1 MHAIDP
7 TLVTALVAVSATVLM
22 VQAGV
27 AKRALSWRPAHR
39 HERKTTRRRG

>member
-7 TLVTALVAVSATVLM
+7 ALVTALVAASATVLM

-39 HERKTTRRRG
+39 RERRTTRKR

>member
-7 TLVTALVAVSATVLM
+7 TIVMALIAASATVLM

-27 AKRALSWRPAHR
+27 AKRIFSWRPV
-39 HERKTTRRRG
+39 ERRPRRPRSGRR

>member
-1 MHAIDP
+1 MHTLDP

-27 AKRALSWRPAHR
+27 AKRMLSWRR
-39 HERKTTRRRG
+39 VERPRGGYRRRR